1 MIKTGEF
8 LAELQE
14 HRSTP
19 GMALQP
25 PPSLSSLSGC
35 LTMAVLPSRKKSRW
49 GEQPR
54 SAPYQRAVLGNSG
67 SVEEKVNLVS
77 MATEVRKKYIEI
89 NVI

>member
-1 MIKTGEF
+1 
-8 LAELQE
+8 
-14 HRSTP
+14 
-19 GMALQP
+19 
-25 PPSLSSLSGC
+25 
-35 LTMAVLPSRKKSRW
+35 MAVLPSRKKSRW